1 VLTSNRRTARRL
13 WLAILLPG
21 LLLRS
26 LIPLGFMPMFG
37 PGYGVRLVL
46 CAGYA
51 PVPAAT
57 AMSADMPMDMPM
69 GVPMD
74 VPAPHHPDGDTR
86 DHSSCPYG
94 ASPAFAALPAL
105 TSMSLPM
112 PRSAPPLTLAAQ
124 IAHFEPAPR
133 TQSPRAPP
141 PPREV

>member
-57 AMSADMPMDMPM
+57 AMSADMPM
-69 GVPMD
+69 
-74 VPAPHHPDGDTR
+74 
-86 DHSSCPYG
+86 HSSCPYG